1 MTMSLWLSG
10 SAAEWADAVY
20 FGEFMGY
27 LTLLGLSLDLT
38 PNEKHFA

>member
-1 MTMSLWLSG
+1 MIMSLWLSG
-10 SAAEWADAVY
+10 SEAEGADAIY
-20 FGEFMGY
+20 IGEFMGY